1 MFKKIAF
8 TMYSVIDMVRARHFY
23 EETLGLKVSQIS
35 AEDKWVEYD
44 LAGGGCFA
52 ITTLAEGVQPS
63 SNCGGSVAFEVED
76 LDALMSQ
83 LKAKNVE
90 IKLDIFPSPVCRMA
104 VIIDSEGNSIILH
117 QLTKND

>member
-44 LAGGGCFA
+44 LLF
-52 ITTLAEGVQPS
+52 LS
-63 SNCGGSVAFEVED
+63 H
-76 LDALMSQ
+76 
-83 LKAKNVE
+83 
-90 IKLDIFPSPVCRMA
+90 
-104 VIIDSEGNSIILH
+104 SENHL
-117 QLTKND
+117 QTK

>member
-1 MFKKIAF
+1 
-8 TMYSVIDMVRARHFY
+8 MYSVIDMVRARHFY
-23 EETLGLKVSQIS
+23 EETLGLKVSQSS

-63 SNCGGSVAFEVED
+63 SNSGGSVAFEVED

-117 QLTKND
+117 QLSQK